1 MENTNMDSLKVSS
14 LSATQ
19 GLVYWLDVIPAI
31 LMCVMFTMNIVYL
44 YWKIVKLK
52 ES

>member
-1 MENTNMDSLKVSS
+1 MDSLKVSTV
-14 LSATQ
+14 SASS

-44 YWKIVKLK
+44 YWKIVKIK
-52 ES
+52 EL

>member
-1 MENTNMDSLKVSS
+1 MDSLKVSTLTTS
-14 LSATQ
+14 S

-31 LMCVMFTMNIVYL
+31 LMCVMFAMNIVYL
-44 YWKIVKLK
+44 YWKIVKIK

>member
-1 MENTNMDSLKVSS
+1 MDSLKVSTV
-14 LSATQ
+14 SASS

-31 LMCVMFTMNIVYL
+31 LMCVMFAMNIVYL
-44 YWKIVKLK
+44 YWKIVKIK